1 MNSKDFLKKYS
12 GVPNYFIDELFEFYN
27 ETTKES
33 DPVIDL
39 YIVAKWLHSTKRTL
53 KKKLV
58 NSYEKNIDYIEKNAP
73 NPDRTKY
80 GNNYKQVLITPDTF
94 KRICMLS
101 RTKKAEEV
109 RSYFIEIEQ
118 TFFKYRQQLI
128 NGIEKEA
135 NELNKLQKPNN
146 KGYIYVIKASE
157 EKDSVYKIGRTTDLK
172 TRLRNHNAAHAN
184 DLEVMYRYRTDDV
197 VAVEGCLKSML
208 KKYQFKK
215 YKEVYQANIDVIKS
229 LIDGCDKLSLFS
241 EYRNKKPLKNNGG
254 FYVVTEIRS
263 DT

>member
-1 MNSKDFLKKYS
+1 M
-12 GVPNYFIDELFEFYN
+12 
-27 ETTKES
+27 
-33 DPVIDL
+33 
-39 YIVAKWLHSTKRTL
+39 
-53 KKKLV
+53 
-58 NSYEKNIDYIEKNAP
+58 
-73 NPDRTKY
+73 
-80 GNNYKQVLITPDTF
+80 LITPETF

-128 NGIEKEA
+128 NGIEEEA
-135 NELNKLQKPNN
+135 RELNNLQNPNN

-157 EKDSVYKIGRTTDLK
+157 EKDSVYKIGRTIDLK

-208 KKYQFKK
+208 KKYQFRK
-215 YKEVYQANIDVIKS
+215 YKEVYQANIDMIKN
-229 LIDGCDKLSLFS
+229 LIDGCDKLSLRS
-241 EYRNKKPLKNNGG
+241 EYTNRKQLKNNGG
-254 FYVVTEIRS
+254 FYVITELRN
-263 DT
+263 TT